1 MWIWRH
7 IVFQKADDGAC
18 GEKLEQKSMS
28 SMKTLKPR
36 QAEIPGGC
44 DSRTATRGKLIQA
57 PQTASNSELSCHED
71 QDDVNDE
78 CGEEQD

>member
-7 IVFQKADDGAC
+7 IVFQKAD
-18 GEKLEQKSMS
+18 EKLEHKSMS

-44 DSRTATRGKLIQA
+44 DSRTAARGELIQA
-57 PQTASNSELSCHED
+57 A
-71 QDDVNDE
+71 
-78 CGEEQD
+78 